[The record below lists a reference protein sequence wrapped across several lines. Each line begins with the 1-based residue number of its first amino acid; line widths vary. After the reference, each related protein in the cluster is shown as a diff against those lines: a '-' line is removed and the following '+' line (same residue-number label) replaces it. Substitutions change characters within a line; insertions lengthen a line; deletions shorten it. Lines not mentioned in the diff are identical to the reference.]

1 MSKQPTNATTS
12 SKKKQTPQAKC
23 WCYTLNNPSAA
34 IAFNED
40 TMTYLVYGEE
50 VGESGTPHHQGFV
63 IFKNNKRLNNLKDIN
78 GKAHWE
84 MKSPKSTYAEASDY
98 CKKDGKYYEFGTLP
112 VENIKKAQP
121 AGNKANH
128 EKWRAI
134 NDKAKE
140 GDLDWIDQQ
149 HPKVF
154 NQSYR
159 NLKQMRTDYM
169 KRKEDLPDVCGLWLY
184 GKSGVG
190 KTKLVRTLY
199 PDAYLK
205 KPNNKWFDG
214 YQQEDVV
221 VIDDLD
227 DTHTY
232 MGYELKKLADAYCYL
247 VEVKNSSMYIRP
259 SKCVV
264 TSQYTI
270 REIWSDDQKTCEA
283 LERRFKQVEVTKDN
297 RDILSY
303 TYQQPS
309 KEVPTEVKGP
319 IEKAFEKTPPV
330 TPRNI
335 DIIEDDDEAAIYDQ
349 LMIEAAETLAN
360 NRKRERKETVKDK
373 VQSANKKQA
382 ISNTTTFTPLYR
394 RKTASANQYHPDKFK
409 TFEKPL
415 AIPTKSSLKRC
426 NAMIMDKPTTLQSDE
441 VIDYDSDD
449 EIEIVEVKRKPTQ
462 KVVDDDLGS
471 VIHLS
476 ELYDG
481 ENTESESDN

>member
-1 MSKQPTNATTS
+1 MSKTTTTAS
-12 SKKKQTPQAKC
+12 NKKKQTPQAKC
-23 WCYTLNNPSAA
+23 WCFTLNNPAAA

-84 MKSPKSTYAEASDY
+84 MKSPKSTYQEASDY
-98 CKKDGKYYEFGTLP
+98 CKKDGQYHEFGELP
-112 VENIKKAQP
+112 AENIKKAQP
-121 AGNKANH
+121 LGNKANH

-134 NDKAKE
+134 NDKAKQ
-140 GDLDWIDQQ
+140 GDLDWIDQE

-159 NLKQMRTDYM
+159 NLKQMKTDYM
-169 KRKEDLPDVCGLWLY
+169 KRKEDLPDVCGTWFY
-184 GKSGVG
+184 GRSGVG

-205 KPNNKWFDG
+205 KPNNKWYDG

-227 DTHTY
+227 DTHEY

-259 SKCVV
+259 RQCIV

-270 REIWSDDQKTCEA
+270 REIWSNDQKTCEA
-283 LERRFKQVEVTKDN
+283 LERRFKEVEVTKEN
-297 RDILSY
+297 RDLLAHVYGKSSEPI
-303 TYQQPS
+303 P
-309 KEVPTEVKGP
+309 EGVKGP
-319 IEKAFEKTPPV
+319 IEHAFEKTPKPSPT
-330 TPRNI
+330 TPKNI
-335 DIIEDDDEAAIYDQ
+335 DIIDDDEAALYDQ
-349 LMIEAAETLAN
+349 LMVEAAETLAN
-360 NRKRERKETVKDK
+360 NRKRQRKETVKDK
-373 VQSANKKQA
+373 VENAKKKQA
-382 ISNTTTFTPLYR
+382 LSNETTFTPLYR
-394 RKTASANQYHPDKFK
+394 RKTASVNQYHPDKFK
-409 TFEKPL
+409 PFMERIK
-415 AIPTKSSLKRC
+415 KSSLRRC

-441 VIDYDSDD
+441 VIDYDADD
-449 EIEIVEVKRKPTQ
+449 DDVVEVKRNP
-462 KVVDDDLGS
+462 VLHEILDDEDETPK
-471 VIHLS
+471 LS
-476 ELYDG
+476 ELYD
-481 ENTESESDN
+481 NDDTSDEDDN